1 MPQPGFDLDS
11 PFPVSPAQ
19 VAFYRENG
27 FLKLKQVLAPEL
39 LAHYGAEITRQVQ
52 RLNPQT
58 QPLEQRSMY
67 DRAFLQ
73 VMNLWRQSA
82 AVKEFVLGRRLAQ
95 IAATLMGVNGV
106 RLYHDQALYKE
117 PGGGVTPW
125 HADQYYWPVA
135 SDKTCT
141 AWVPLQPTPLDMG
154 PLAFCPKS
162 QTLTYG
168 RDLEIGEES
177 EIKLQQALAGYGLEE
192 SAFDLGEVSFHSGW
206 TFHRA
211 GVNKSSQ
218 ARAVMTIIY
227 MDAEMRLATP
237 KNPNQVN
244 DHQTWCP
251 GAVPGEVIATPLNPV
266 VYDRGGG

>member
-1 MPQPGFDLDS
+1 MFQPGFDLDS
-11 PFPVSPAQ
+11 PFPVTPEQ
-19 VAFYRENG
+19 VALYRDNG
-27 FLKLKQVLAPEL
+27 FLKLKRVLAPEVL
-39 LAHYGAEITRQVQ
+39 DFYGAEITRQVQ
-52 RLNPQT
+52 RLNPQAL
-58 QPLEQRSMY
+58 PMEQRTMY

-73 VMNLWRQSA
+73 VMNLWQQSER
-82 AVKEFVLGRRLAQ
+82 VKEFVLGRRLAQ
-95 IAATLMGVNGV
+95 IAATLMGVEGV
-106 RLYHDQALYKE
+106 RIYHDQALYKE

-141 AWVPLQPTPLDMG
+141 VWIPLQDTPLDMG
-154 PLAFCPKS
+154 PLAFCPGS
-162 QTLTYG
+162 HTLTYG

-211 GVNKSSQ
+211 GVNQSSQ

-227 MDAEMRLATP
+227 MDSQMRLMAP
-237 KNPNQVN
+237 KNKNQVN
-244 DHQTWCP
+244 DHKTWCP
-251 GAVPGEVIATPLNPV
+251 GAVPGEVIATPLNPI
-266 VYDRGGG
+266 VYEKK